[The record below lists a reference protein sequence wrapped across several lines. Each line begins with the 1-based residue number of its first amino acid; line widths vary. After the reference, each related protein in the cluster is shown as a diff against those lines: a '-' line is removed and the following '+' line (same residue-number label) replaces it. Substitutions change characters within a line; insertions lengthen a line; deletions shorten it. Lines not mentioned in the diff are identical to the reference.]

1 MATMGYMIL
10 EYQFKDNAFAE
21 LSGSNIKFWLATG
34 LPDYE
39 GCLDGFKQV
48 HPNYFQQLLDSK
60 AIRARG

>member
-21 LSGSNIKFWLATG
+21 LSGSNIKFWKASG